1 MSTPCERD
9 TSTFGSAR
17 DLPSY
22 QERARQIQGEQLLT
36 RFIARNQR
44 SEFLEIEHHLNHL
57 VAVVDRF
64 YDRLGPR
71 NWIFHESLNV
81 SAVEAILDQT
91 ATCEEAEQRFIEI
104 YRDEDYLAFWI
115 RRLYS
120 INGLRERT
128 HLIERAREHYFAEQ
142 FDSAALHLIAVMDG
156 FVTRL
161 YSPWRI

>member
-1 MSTPCERD
+1 M
-9 TSTFGSAR
+9 
-17 DLPSY
+17 
-22 QERARQIQGEQLLT
+22 
-36 RFIARNQR
+36 
-44 SEFLEIEHHLNHL
+44 
-57 VAVVDRF
+57 
-64 YDRLGPR
+64 
-71 NWIFHESLNV
+71 

-91 ATCEEAEQRFIEI
+91 ATCEEAEQRLIEI